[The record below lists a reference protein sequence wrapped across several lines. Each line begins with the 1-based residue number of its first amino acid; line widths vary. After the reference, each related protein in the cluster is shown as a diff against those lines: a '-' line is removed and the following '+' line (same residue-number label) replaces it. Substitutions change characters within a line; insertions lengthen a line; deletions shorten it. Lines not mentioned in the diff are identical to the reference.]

1 MKRDS
6 LCSSRVEAQMSKH
19 MQMGTRVWSKGK
31 RWNSCTPRYCRQV
44 ASRILPFHQSTPG
57 RNSSITPPYP
67 EHSVK
72 RGCHRVL
79 LINQSEKDFMYIM
92 NLNTI
97 GSLIWISHST
107 LQRPLNRQVI
117 NIWKLRCTRTF
128 GKPTCALA
136 LYSRGIIHSKSS
148 MSGVPHT
155 STYWCE
161 DNFISCTVSLLP
173 ESQVIKKHLHC

>member
-6 LCSSRVEAQMSKH
+6 LYSSSVEAQMSKH
-19 MQMGTRVWSKGK
+19 MQMGNRIWSKGK

-44 ASRILPFHQSTPG
+44 ASRVLPFHQSTPG

-161 DNFISCTVSLLP
+161 DNFISCVLSRRCLK
-173 ESQVIKKHLHC
+173 VK